1 MRLTMLDKIFKRVS
15 RAGAV
20 ASPVQ
25 LPPDGGV
32 LDEPTHDRV
41 AVLSGKR
48 SQREVA
54 QLQSELNFWRLMAG
68 GLVVGIIVTSMG
80 WRRADDRYANDV
92 RIAWVKVAPDGRSEA
107 QLWSDG
113 GNPNRFF
120 EPFINSA
127 LINFVEHRFRHIR
140 TTIVSDYGLAAMFM
154 SPQLQREF
162 LDNEHAAQEATDFE
176 ASGNGGE
183 YTIIVKAIDHSTMV
197 DPDAANRNSVIVDST
212 VYVTQHWLDGSR
224 KDEQK
229 IVKLTWKM
237 IPLANLQ
244 RDWKQLQE
252 NGPGVQILAYHM
264 VTALNQEH

>member
-1 MRLTMLDKIFKRVS
+1 MLDRISKKFA
-15 RAGAV
+15 RAGASV
-20 ASPVQ
+20 RPIHVPA
-25 LPPDGGV
+25 DGSV
-32 LDEPTHDRV
+32 IDEPTHDSL
-41 AVLSGKR
+41 ATITGKR

-54 QLQSELNFWRLMAG
+54 QLRTEINFWRLCAG
-68 GLVVGIIVTSMG
+68 GLTVAIIVTTLG

-92 RIAWVKVAPDGRSEA
+92 RIAWVKVTPDGRSEA

-113 GNPNRFF
+113 GNSNRFF

-127 LINFVEHRFRHIR
+127 LINFVEHRYRHIR
-140 TTIVSDYGLAAMFM
+140 STIVADYGLASMFM

-183 YTIIVKAIDHSTMV
+183 YTIQVKAIDHSTMV
-197 DPDAANRNSVIVDST
+197 DPDAANRNSIIVDST
-212 VYVTQHWLDGSR
+212 IYVTQHWLDGSQ

-229 IVKLTWKM
+229 IVKLTWKLV
-237 IPLANLQ
+237 PLANLQ
-244 RDWKQLQE
+244 HDWKQLQE